1 MKRLLFCVLTLLC
14 LITLLASA
22 EEPFLRFE
30 FSHNVAESVQKDD
43 TVVCTV
49 KYSDIN
55 PLGLSSVEL
64 TVEYSD
70 GLEYN
75 RDASAT
81 GLQSAW
87 TLWEPNVSDN
97 SIKFGIV
104 DDSVVTPGVNDM
116 TLTFSFKVIAD
127 GFDGE
132 YIRIAENN
140 IYDFDINEVESV
152 AEDINAPA
160 FVSNLPEMS
169 VENKGASLRINNA
182 PALRFGAEI
191 TSIPANAEFG
201 MLVSESDKLD
211 GELTH
216 STENADLLELKPLAE
231 NVFATEAFA
240 IASNTKSY
248 TFRPFVKLV
257 TDSGSDY
264 YVYFDSLERS
274 AEQVALAELEIEND
288 AEKVKMLKAF
298 CSNT

>member
-22 EEPFLRFE
+22 EEPFLKFE
-30 FSHNVAESVQKDD
+30 FSHDASESVQKGD

-49 KYSDIN
+49 KYSDID

-87 TLWEPNVSDN
+87 TLWEPNVSED

-104 DDSVVTPGVNDM
+104 DDSVITPGVKDM
-116 TLTFSFKVIAD
+116 TLTFSFKVISE

-132 YIRIAENN
+132 YIRITENN
-140 IYDFDINEVESV
+140 IYDFDINEVKNV
-152 AEDINAPA
+152 AESINAPV
-160 FVSNLPEMS
+160 FVSNLPETS
-169 VENKGASLRINNA
+169 IENKGASLRINNS

-191 TSIPANAEFG
+191 TSIPANAEYG
-201 MLVSESDKLD
+201 MLVIESDKLV

-216 STENADLLELKPLAE
+216 STENVDLLELKPLAE
-231 NVFATEAFA
+231 NVFVTDACA
-240 IASNTKSY
+240 IASNTDSY

-257 TDSGSDY
+257 TDSGNDY
-264 YVYFDSLERS
+264 YLYFNTLERS
-274 AEQVALAELEIEND
+274 AEQVALAELETETD

-298 CSNT
+298 CSDT

>member
-22 EEPFLRFE
+22 EEPFLKFE
-30 FSHNVAESVQKDD
+30 FSHDASESVQKGD

-49 KYSDIN
+49 KYSDID

-75 RDASAT
+75 GDASAT

-87 TLWEPNVSDN
+87 TLWEPNVSED

-104 DDSVVTPGVNDM
+104 DDSVITPGVKDM
-116 TLTFSFKVIAD
+116 TLTFSFKVISE

-132 YIRIAENN
+132 YIRITENN
-140 IYDFDINEVESV
+140 IYDFDINEVKNV
-152 AEDINAPA
+152 AESINAPV
-160 FVSNLPEMS
+160 FVSNLPETS
-169 VENKGASLRINNA
+169 IENKGASLRINNS

-191 TSIPANAEFG
+191 TSIPANAEYG
-201 MLVSESDKLD
+201 MLVIESDKLV

-216 STENADLLELKPLAE
+216 STENVDLLELKPLAE
-231 NVFATEAFA
+231 NVFVTDACA
-240 IASNTKSY
+240 IASNTDSY

-257 TDSGSDY
+257 TDSGNEY
-264 YVYFDSLERS
+264 YLYFNTLERS
-274 AEQVALAELEIEND
+274 AEQVALAELETEKD

-298 CSNT
+298 CSDT